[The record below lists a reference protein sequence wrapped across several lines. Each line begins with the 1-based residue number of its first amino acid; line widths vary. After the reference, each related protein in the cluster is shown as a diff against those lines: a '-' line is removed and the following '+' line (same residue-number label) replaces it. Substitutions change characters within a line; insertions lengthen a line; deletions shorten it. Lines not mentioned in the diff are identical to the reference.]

1 MSTNATITI
10 KRIDGTTTSINCH
23 YDGYIEGVGV
33 ILQLAYNTADKIE
46 KLLELGDLSCI
57 GYYTGN
63 DEIQPNICIAYHRD
77 RGEDFHQS
85 GGRNE
90 FNYTFDEREA
100 VWYVEKEEYVYGTK
114 AMNLIDVDTFP
125 RYRKELLLDAII
137 ESNVEGM
144 WTDEA
149 FAAAGLATT
158 ADVIEKCKEKALE
171 ARENR

>member
-1 MSTNATITI
+1 MSTHATITI

-90 FNYTFDEREA
+90 FNYTFNEREA
-100 VWYVEKEEYVYGTK
+100 VWYVETEEYVYGTK
-114 AMNLIDVDTFP
+114 AMNLLDVNAFP
-125 RYRKELLLDAII
+125 RYKKELLLDAII
-137 ESNVEGM
+137 ESDVEEM
-144 WTDEA
+144 WTDDA
-149 FAAAGLATT
+149 FATT
-158 ADVIEKCKEKALE
+158 ANVIEQCKEKALE

>member
-114 AMNLIDVDTFP
+114 AMNLLDVDTFP

-149 FAAAGLATT
+149 FAAA
-158 ADVIEKCKEKALE
+158 DEVIEKCKEKALE

>member
-1 MSTNATITI
+1 MSINATITI

-114 AMNLIDVDTFP
+114 AMNLLDVDTFP

-149 FAAAGLATT
+149 FATT

-171 ARENR
+171 AREHR

>member
-33 ILQLAYNTADKIE
+33 ILQLAYNTTDKIE

-77 RGEDFHQS
+77 RGEDFHRS

-100 VWYVEKEEYVYGTK
+100 VWYVETEEYVYGTK
-114 AMNLIDVDTFP
+114 AMSFLDVDAFP
-125 RYRKELLLDAII
+125 RYKKELLLDAII
-137 ESNVEGM
+137 ESNVEEM
-144 WTDEA
+144 WTDDA
-149 FAAAGLATT
+149 FAAA
-158 ADVIEKCKEKALE
+158 DEVIEKCKEKALE

>member
-57 GYYTGN
+57 GYYTEPNEN
-63 DEIQPNICIAYHRD
+63 DEIQPNVCIAYHRD
-77 RGEDFHQS
+77 RGEDFQQS
-85 GGRNE
+85 GGKNE
-90 FNYTFDEREA
+90 FDYTFDEREA
-100 VWYVEKEEYVYGTK
+100 VWYVETEEYVYGTK
-114 AMNLIDVDTFP
+114 AMNLLDTDEFT
-125 RYRKELLLDAII
+125 RYKKELLLDAII
-137 ESNVEGM
+137 ESKVEEM
-144 WTDEA
+144 WIDDA
-149 FAAAGLATT
+149 FAT
-158 ADVIEKCKEKALE
+158 ADEVIEKCKEKALE

>member
-23 YDGYIEGVGV
+23 YDGYIEGAGV

-114 AMNLIDVDTFP
+114 AMNLLDVDAFP
-125 RYRKELLLDAII
+125 RYKKELLLDAII

-144 WTDEA
+144 WTDDA
-149 FAAAGLATT
+149 FAAA
-158 ADVIEKCKEKALE
+158 DEVIEKCKEKALE